1 MPGVGFEPTRPRGQS
16 GLSRPRL
23 TEFRHP
29 GATKPTRGRRH
40 GRRLKPDGTACA
52 GPARV
57 YKGAVAKILFIPVS
71 ITAGLVAGVLGK
83 KLFDG
88 LWGVIDDEEPPDSK
102 HRDISWGRLLLAGAI
117 QGAIFRAVKEATDHA
132 SRRAFYR
139 TTGTWPGEKRPDPE

>member
-29 GATKPTRGRRH
+29 GATKPTRGPIGYRR
-40 GRRLKPDGTACA
+40 
-52 GPARV
+52 
-57 YKGAVAKILFIPVS
+57 AVAKILFIPVS
-71 ITAGLVAGVLGK
+71 IATGLVAGFLGK

-102 HRDISWGRLLLAGAI
+102 HRDITWGRLLLAGAI